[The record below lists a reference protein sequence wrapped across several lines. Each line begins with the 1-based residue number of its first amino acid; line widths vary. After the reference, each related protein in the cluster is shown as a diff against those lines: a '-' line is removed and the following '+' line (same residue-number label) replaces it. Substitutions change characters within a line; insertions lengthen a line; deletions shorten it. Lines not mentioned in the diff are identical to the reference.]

1 MSKLSAK
8 QNKIAQALMQKHGKD
23 EIFVK
28 IANGQMYFS
37 KHSAQVGLSDTEF
50 KEQFECVKRKAES
63 KEPEKNPDN
72 SQGGSEKD
80 PKPDRLK
87 ELRGQYKEVIGKA
100 AYNGWDA
107 ETLEAKIRVAKEDKE
122 KSE

>member
-63 KEPEKNPDN
+63 KEPEKNLTTAR
-72 SQGGSEKD
+72 EV
-80 PKPDRLK
+80 LK
-87 ELRGQYKEVIGKA
+87 
-100 AYNGWDA
+100 
-107 ETLEAKIRVAKEDKE
+107 KIRSQIGS
-122 KSE
+122 KS